1 MQIQIPAQNLPVAA
15 DVDIVVAGG
24 SCTGVFAAITAA
36 RGGARVALVESQ
48 NRFGGTATAG
58 QVCLW
63 HSLLSF
69 DFSRQIIFGL
79 TQETLERMDRR
90 NLVEYWKK
98 PNPHWY
104 ANFNSEEMC
113 CELDEMVTG
122 AGIIPFLHTRVA
134 GVTRDS
140 EKVLN
145 GLIIAGKD
153 GLSVI
158 RGKYFIDATGDADV
172 VRFAG
177 GKIWRNEEIQT
188 STACVKFSR
197 FPEEVM
203 QHETLGKLVRAAK
216 EKYKMPGGVI
226 WGEYSCNSKTFM
238 LAGTNIPKLDV
249 SVQAELTAAEIE
261 SRRQMRAIAD
271 ILKDAGYPRPVMEAV
286 PSLVGVRESC
296 HIESLYRI
304 TEDELLSGKQFPDE
318 AGKGTYRS
326 DVHSRNPVGTRFR
339 YLDGK
344 QVYLSSVAE
353 PEESYWRDPSLPTP
367 EYFTWPVRSQIPV
380 DFDNLITAGRMIDAD
395 AGAFGALRVMVNM
408 NQSGEAAGRTALAAL
423 KSSCTIPE
431 IAAKKAFI

>member
-1 MQIQIPAQNLPVAA
+1 MNVLFPQQELPVAA
-15 DVDIVVAGG
+15 EVDVVVAGG

-36 RGGARVALVESQ
+36 RGGASVAVVEAQ

-63 HSLLSF
+63 HTLLSF
-69 DFSRQIIFGL
+69 DYSRQIIFGL
-79 TQETLERMDRR
+79 TPEILERLDKR

-104 ANFNSEEMC
+104 ANFNSEEIC
-113 CELDEMVTG
+113 CELDEMVLE
-122 AGIIPFLHTRVA
+122 AGITPFLHTRIA
-134 GVTRDS
+134 GVWQND
-140 EKVLN
+140 N
-145 GLIIAGKD
+145 GKIGGVVIAGKD

-158 RGKYFIDATGDADV
+158 KARYIIDATGDGDV

-177 GKIWRNEEIQT
+177 GKMWRNEEIQT
-188 STACVKFSR
+188 STACVKFSK
-197 FPEEVM
+197 FPREVM
-203 QHETLGKLVRAAK
+203 NNETIGKLVRAAK
-216 EKYKMPGGVI
+216 EKYRMPCGVI
-226 WGEYSCNSKTFM
+226 WGEPSCNSDTFM

-249 SVQAELTAAEIE
+249 SIQKELTEAEIE

-286 PSLVGVRESC
+286 PSLIGVRESK
-296 HIESLYRI
+296 HIVSLYQI
-304 TEDELLSGKQFPDE
+304 TEDELLSGKKFPDE

-326 DVHSRNPVGTRFR
+326 DVHRRNPPGTRFR

-344 QVYLSSVAE
+344 ELLLTSDAPPQ
-353 PEESYWRDPSLPTP
+353 ESYWRDPSLPTP

-380 DFDNLITAGRMIDAD
+380 GFDNLITAGRMIDAD

-408 NQSGEAAGRTALAAL
+408 NQSGEAAARLVLRAMRNNI
-423 KSSCTIPE
+423 TIP
-431 IAAKKAFI
+431 AAAEELIK

>member
-1 MQIQIPAQNLPVAA
+1 MNVLFPQQELPVAA
-15 DVDIVVAGG
+15 EVDVVVAGG

-36 RGGARVALVESQ
+36 RGGASVAVVEAQ

-63 HSLLSF
+63 HGLLSF
-69 DFSRQIIFGL
+69 DYSRQIIFGL
-79 TQETLERMDRR
+79 TPEILERLDKR

-104 ANFNSEEMC
+104 ANFNSEEIC
-113 CELDEMVTG
+113 CELDEMVLE
-122 AGIIPFLHTRVA
+122 AGITPFLHTRIA
-134 GVTRDS
+134 GVWQND
-140 EKVLN
+140 N
-145 GLIIAGKD
+145 GKIGGVVIAGKD

-158 RGKYFIDATGDADV
+158 KARYIIDATGDGDV

-177 GKIWRNEEIQT
+177 GKMWRNEEIQT
-188 STACVKFSR
+188 STACVKFSK
-197 FPEEVM
+197 FPREVM
-203 QHETLGKLVRAAK
+203 NNETIGKLVRAAK
-216 EKYKMPGGVI
+216 EKYRMPCGVI
-226 WGEYSCNSKTFM
+226 WGEPSCNSDTFM

-249 SVQAELTAAEIE
+249 SIQKELTEAEIE

-286 PSLVGVRESC
+286 PSLIGVRESK
-296 HIESLYRI
+296 HIVSLYQI
-304 TEDELLSGKQFPDE
+304 TEDELLSGKKFPDE

-326 DVHSRNPVGTRFR
+326 DVHRRNPPGTRFR

-344 QVYLSSVAE
+344 ELLLTSDAPPQ
-353 PEESYWRDPSLPTP
+353 ESYWRDPSLPTP

-380 DFDNLITAGRMIDAD
+380 GFDNLITAGRMIDAD

-408 NQSGEAAGRTALAAL
+408 NQSGEAAARLVLRAMR
-423 KSSCTIPE
+423 SNITIP
-431 IAAKKAFI
+431 AAAEELIK